1 MTTFLTGDPCHPQL
15 ELAVEKVVYDLFPRD
30 TPRKAKVFRAMN
42 DALAFRF
49 AGETD
54 VKTVDFFGLITS
66 INAGIDAPEKAQAF
80 GNVARKALG

>member
-1 MTTFLTGDPCHPQL
+1 
-15 ELAVEKVVYDLFPRD
+15 
-30 TPRKAKVFRAMN
+30 MN